1 MELALDASTHTL
13 YRRRR
18 RESGQ
23 RWPGDTVGTLG
34 ATESKSASRPQL
46 NCPLSLTATDLLK
59 LQFQDLAPWWPM
71 FQEVQFLLAM
81 EKM

>member
-1 MELALDASTHTL
+1 MSQDN
-13 YRRRR
+13 
-18 RESGQ
+18 
-23 RWPGDTVGTLG
+23 VGTQG

-71 FQEVQFLLAM
+71 FQEVQFLLVM